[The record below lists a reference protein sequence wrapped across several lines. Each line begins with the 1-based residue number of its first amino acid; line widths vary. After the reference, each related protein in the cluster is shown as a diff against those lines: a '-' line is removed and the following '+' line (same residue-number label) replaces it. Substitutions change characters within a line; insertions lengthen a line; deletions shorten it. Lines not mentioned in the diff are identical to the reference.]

1 MGATLRRRAGPA
13 LRRRTQAPHAL
24 ASVTMWKR
32 SVFGAG
38 VLVALGGCA
47 GYGPGELRAGLTR
60 EAVVAS
66 MGAPRLELPR
76 PEGGTRLVY
85 ARGPMGRETYM
96 VDLDASARVLRW
108 HQALGEAQFAD
119 VPIGASREEL
129 LYRLGPPAEQRPA
142 GRLPGTVWSWR
153 YANNDCLW
161 FQAGVDEQ
169 GRYTGGGYG
178 QDPRCEVND
187 RRP

>member
-1 MGATLRRRAGPA
+1 
-13 LRRRTQAPHAL
+13 
-24 ASVTMWKR
+24 MWKR

-108 HQALGEAQFAD
+108 HQALGEVQFAD